1 MWYIRTK
8 WVMIAVRIMMSNLAT
23 GRLKTDSWKQ
33 RLWIRGA
40 FFFPG
45 TKTHSSC
52 RLRSFMCLRIK
63 PLLTTCLSPKAITGE
78 GAPFQHLNP
87 YAPTK
92 KKKKRVHVEL
102 SPTPTLQWHIFR
114 TDSGMMKRENCSDF
128 EGSLNVSSVRL
139 TQFNRKA
146 LKTLKKKEILYSAAF
161 IIPLRPLVTLQ
172 IKILYL

>member
-92 KKKKRVHVEL
+92 KKKKGCML
-102 SPTPTLQWHIFR
+102 SCH
-114 TDSGMMKRENCSDF
+114 
-128 EGSLNVSSVRL
+128 
-139 TQFNRKA
+139 
-146 LKTLKKKEILYSAAF
+146 
-161 IIPLRPLVTLQ
+161 PLRHFSDIFSELIQEWWSV
-172 IKILYL
+172 KIALILKDRWMSAQFGSHNSTARH

>member
-92 KKKKRVHVEL
+92 K
-102 SPTPTLQWHIFR
+102 
-114 TDSGMMKRENCSDF
+114 GMMKRENCSDF
-128 EGSLNVSSVRL
+128 EGSVNVSSVRL

-161 IIPLRPLVTLQ
+161 IIPLRLLVTLQ

>member
-92 KKKKRVHVEL
+92 KKKKGACWAVTHSDTSVTYFQNWFRNDEAWK
-102 SPTPTLQWHIFR
+102 LQWFWRI
-114 TDSGMMKRENCSDF
+114 GECQ
-128 EGSLNVSSVRL
+128 LSSAH
-139 TQFNRKA
+139 TIQPQGIKNI
-146 LKTLKKKEILYSAAF
+146 KKERDIVLCCIYYTAAAAGYF
-161 IIPLRPLVTLQ
+161 TD
-172 IKILYL
+172 